1 LTPLHLAALNGREEV
16 VRFLVSKNALINV
29 EDAEEN
35 TPLHAAARGGHLG
48 VVTILLDA
56 AATAG
61 GTPLFNAKN
70 KLGLTAGA
78 AALLHGHIDIAN
90 KLVAQGWDPDQVG
103 PEKFSLLH
111 LSAAV
116 GRSDAVSW
124 LLENGS
130 GNVDDARNT
139 EKLTPLHCAAVSG
152 DIDTCRV
159 LLDARADVDAVGRKQ
174 QRPCDMIPLN
184 ADTATK
190 LRDLLKPST
199 SPAVSNTTAT
209 KAPLSSSRMSR
220 HAAFVSLPQE
230 DQIRRARKWTSLHP
244 TELQE
249 ALESYPGAEEAIR
262 RVKMATELKK
272 TVEIM
277 KAMASLRCN
286 EEFQKDIAQPSV
298 YKAVMTLRK
307 NPTVYD
313 SLAQDL
319 KVKSVVAKM
328 GRIHAVVQANGQR
341 TFSIEE
347 LIVPVGEI
355 NLHEIKDK
363 EMIGGAIHAME
374 CQLAGAAAAA
384 AASSKKE
391 AVDVAERAVNQMK
404 VGQWK
409 KTAVDKVED
418 KVVEKIEEDT
428 RVSKNRKTT
437 TTSKEA
443 VWQQAERETSI
454 FDQAI
459 EDEAEARWGRN
470 RKLILVLLL
479 VLIVWIVSLMHR
491 WGMFYPR
498 VEGTVDVEL
507 DGAEIQIDGV
517 KLDL

>member
-1 LTPLHLAALNGREEV
+1 
-16 VRFLVSKNALINV
+16 
-29 EDAEEN
+29 
-35 TPLHAAARGGHLG
+35 
-48 VVTILLDA
+48 
-56 AATAG
+56 
-61 GTPLFNAKN
+61 
-70 KLGLTAGA
+70 
-78 AALLHGHIDIAN
+78 
-90 KLVAQGWDPDQVG
+90 
-103 PEKFSLLH
+103 
-111 LSAAV
+111 
-116 GRSDAVSW
+116 
-124 LLENGS
+124 
-130 GNVDDARNT
+130 
-139 EKLTPLHCAAVSG
+139 
-152 DIDTCRV
+152 
-159 LLDARADVDAVGRKQ
+159 
-174 QRPCDMIPLN
+174 
-184 ADTATK
+184 
-190 LRDLLKPST
+190 
-199 SPAVSNTTAT
+199 
-209 KAPLSSSRMSR
+209 
-220 HAAFVSLPQE
+220 
-230 DQIRRARKWTSLHP
+230 
-244 TELQE
+244 
-249 ALESYPGAEEAIR
+249 
-262 RVKMATELKK
+262 
-272 TVEIM
+272 
-277 KAMASLRCN
+277 
-286 EEFQKDIAQPSV
+286 
-298 YKAVMTLRK
+298 
-307 NPTVYD
+307 
-313 SLAQDL
+313 
-319 KVKSVVAKM
+319 
-328 GRIHAVVQANGQR
+328 VQANGQR

-491 WGMFYPR
+491 WGMFCPR